1 MFQTAPLTSL
11 ILLALSVKASP
22 IVVRN
27 TLVSLSFARQL
38 NATGPNGL
46 VLRDQ
51 ARAKH
56 LVSLS
61 KAKQSDGLS
70 ADAIVGLD
78 VTNAASAY
86 RTSVGVG
93 SPATFCESRRPI
105 FIIEFI
111 IDSIPYYPLD
121 TLIIDTGSANTWIGA
136 GKPYV
141 RTNTSVQTNDQVVS
155 ICIFVQLVD
164 QHETTGLQQPSTS
177 MYNMVLR
184 HSSVHFPALAPPLLS
199 LHPLSGTEFTDAV
212 TITPGV
218 VIPSQSIGVASTS
231 RGMKDVDGIL
241 G

>member
-11 ILLALSVKASP
+11 ILLALSANASP

-38 NATGPNGL
+38 NATGRNGL

-61 KAKQSDGLS
+61 KAKQSHDLS
-70 ADAIVGLD
+70 VDAIVGFD

-111 IDSIPYYPLD
+111 MDSIPYYPLD

-136 GKPYV
+136 GKPYA

-155 ICIFVQLVD
+155 IFIFVQSID
-164 QHETTGLQQPSTS
+164 QHKMGSQQPSTS
-177 MYNMVLR
+177 MYNMALR
-184 HSSVHFPALAPPLLS
+184 HSLVHVPVIVPPMPS
-199 LHPLSGTEFTDAV
+199 LHPLSGTEFTDTV